1 MVEGHHDHLQRL
13 HSGGGGLSDSLVE
26 GEQQHQ
32 HEEAH
37 AVSNQAG
44 DEEHQ
49 GDVTQEGE
57 KGCCDLGGGPGGE
70 GGGERDQQYER
81 VQGQGGDKTVLG

>member
-1 MVEGHHDHLQRL
+1 M
-13 HSGGGGLSDSLVE
+13 
-26 GEQQHQ
+26 
-32 HEEAH
+32 
-37 AVSNQAG
+37 SNQAG